1 MDRSLDIAVFWRPGR
16 NVEWQNRYRRAELP
30 DDAQEEAALH
40 RDGLLEAGH
49 TARLLRW
56 RKDDLPGTLQELKSA
71 KTDLVFNA
79 SSLAEVAFLEAA
91 EMPYCGS
98 GLDLVALDK
107 ATRKKLLTFHGIDT
121 PPFMVVE
128 DDASASGGTVPFSAI
143 ESGWEPE
150 APLGYPLFVKPVRG
164 RGSSGITD
172 QSIVEDRAALLR
184 QVTAIITRLGQG
196 ALVENYVRG
205 REVTVGIIGRPP
217 IAMDPLEIEYNKA
230 RTNTYEH
237 KMDNEILH
245 CPARFS
251 GEELTRTRSAALR
264 TFEALGARDFG
275 RVDLLVDESGRPMVL
290 ELNTFAGLQIVTG
303 REKSVHASYIGEMA
317 RVMGLGR
324 AELLGTIVEAAW
336 KRLHPRV
343 PG

>member
-1 MDRSLDIAVFWRPGR
+1 MDRRLSIAVLWRPGR
-16 NVEWQNRYRRAELP
+16 NVEWQNRYQGAELP
-30 DDAQEEAALH
+30 DDAREEAVLH
-40 RDGLLEAGH
+40 RDALREAGH
-49 TARLLRW
+49 AARLFRW
-56 RKDDLPGTLQELKSA
+56 RKDDLPGMLRELKSA

-91 EMPYCGS
+91 EIPYSGS

-107 ATRKKLLTFHGIDT
+107 ATRKRLLNSCGIDT

-128 DDASASGGTVPFSAI
+128 DDASASGETVPLSVIRSA
-143 ESGWEPE
+143 WEPE
-150 APLGYPLFVKPVRG
+150 PPLSYPLFVKPVRG

-172 QSIVEDRAALLR
+172 QSIVEDRPALLC

-217 IAMDPLEIEYNKA
+217 VAMEPLEIEYNQA

-245 CPARFS
+245 CPARFR
-251 GEELTRTRSAALR
+251 GEELERIKNTALR
-264 TFEALGARDFG
+264 AFEALRARDFG

-290 ELNTFAGLQIVTG
+290 ELNTFAGLRMVAG
-303 REKSVHASYIGEMA
+303 RRKSLHTSYIGEMA
-317 RVMGLGR
+317 RAMGLGP

-336 KRLHPRV
+336 KRLHPPV